1 MRLLGNRNIERGR
14 LPNQVRNY
22 PTAFLHGHLLCDWI
36 SKSMVLEPFDPKR
49 LPFKEP
55 RISPMSIVLKLN
67 GAGSIVVDM
76 SGPCPLADQGS

>member
-1 MRLLGNRNIERGR
+1 
-14 LPNQVRNY
+14 
-22 PTAFLHGHLLCDWI
+22 
-36 SKSMVLEPFDPKR
+36 MVLEPFDPKR

-55 RISPMSIVLKLN
+55 RISPMSIVLKPN